1 MSAYLGDITLGD
13 TLDHKFTS
21 VDTSGLPTALV
32 GGVISAYVDNSA
44 TEITAGVTLTA
55 SFDGRTG
62 LNHVRVVASSGNGF
76 ATGTNVQLII
86 TTGTVSGASVVGYV
100 IGLFSIG
107 KRTPLDSAGL
117 ATLLTNVNTLLT
129 RLGVPSDLASGA
141 TIAQNL
147 VDIENQTDDI
157 GVAGAGLSAVPGISN
172 LSRLDVNVSS
182 RAVPGDAMALTSGER
197 TTLAGVIWSVLTS
210 ALTTASSI
218 GKLLVDNINATI
230 SSRSSHTAADCWA
243 VATRTLTSYGTLTT
257 DVATA
262 VWSAGTRTLTSFG
275 TLTTDTAAAVWAYA
289 TRTLTTYGT
298 LTTDAAAAVW
308 AYATRTLTAFGF
320 TVNTS
325 PNGTETASKGILDK
339 LDTALELDGAVY
351 RYTTN
356 ALEQAPT
363 PATAADLWA
372 TPLPGSY
379 PAGSAGNIVG
389 TRLDVPV
396 SSVGGGG
403 SVTLAPGQA
412 TAIADEV
419 LKRDWTLISGEAHES
434 LLNGARFLRNHWEV
448 TLDGV
453 LIVYKE
459 NGSTVAWQRTVGID
473 PNAKPVVS
481 VT

>member
-1 MSAYLGDITLGD
+1 MSTYLGDITIGD

-21 VDTSGLPTALV
+21 VDSSGVPTALV
-32 GGVISAYVDNSA
+32 SGVISAYVDNST

-62 LNHVRVVASSGNGF
+62 LNHVRVVATPANGF
-76 ATGTNVQLII
+76 AAGTNIQLVI

-100 IGLFSIG
+100 IGLFSIN
-107 KRTPLDSAGL
+107 KRTPLDSAGV
-117 ATLLTNVNTLLT
+117 TLLLA
-129 RLGVPSDLASGA
+129 RLGVPVDLGSGN
-141 TIAQNL
+141 TVAQNL

-157 GVAGAGLSAVPGISN
+157 GVAGAGLSAVPGLSN
-172 LSRLDVNVSS
+172 LDVAVSS
-182 RAVPGDAMALTSGER
+182 RAAPGAAMTLTSGER
-197 TTLAGVIWSVLTS
+197 TALAAVIWNTLTS

-218 GKLLVDNINATI
+218 GKLLVDNINASI

-419 LKRDWTLISGEAHES
+419 LKRDWTLISGEAPES
-434 LLNGARFLRNHWEV
+434 LLNGARFLRNRWEV